1 MSEREMMT
9 MDMVK
14 NLAILLTEQQPE
26 LTLEEAMSRV
36 INSETYQLVL
46 NDNTR
51 LYYQSP
57 RYVFSFLDSELRN
70 GKVG

>member
-14 NLAILLTEQQPE
+14 NLAIFLTEQQPE
-26 LTLEEAMSRV
+26 LTLEEAMSLV

-57 RYVFSFLDSELRN
+57 RYVFSFLDSELKN